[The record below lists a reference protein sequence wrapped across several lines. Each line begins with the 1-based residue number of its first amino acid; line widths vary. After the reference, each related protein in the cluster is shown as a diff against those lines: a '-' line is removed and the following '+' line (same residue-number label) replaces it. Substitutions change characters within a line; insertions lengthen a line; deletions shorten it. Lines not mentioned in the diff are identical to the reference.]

1 MQRRENSVVR
11 PVAKTPSPSPGKM
24 LWLSVVVAVFATSTA
39 VILIKAT
46 ATPPIWLASERLLL
60 AALLLAP
67 LALRDARRDGL
78 RPDWFRSAWL
88 PGLFLAIHFAS
99 WAAGARLIPAA
110 NSTLIANFIPVVMPV
125 VALLLLRERASA
137 CELAATAIG
146 VGGVAFLAVGDLAGG
161 HLAGNALCVL
171 AMVSLAVYLALS
183 RRLNRGSL
191 WLYVTPLYA
200 IAGALC
206 AGAALLVEGPPPMP
220 GAGEAVL
227 VCALACVP
235 TVIGHSLLNRAMGI
249 LRPQAVSVAALGN
262 VPFAAAM
269 AWILWRELPTPAFWV
284 AGIACVIAIAMVV
297 APSVRQSRT
306 APA

>member
-1 MQRRENSVVR
+1 MM
-11 PVAKTPSPSPGKM
+11 T
-24 LWLSVVVAVFATSTA
+24 WLSVAVAVFATSTA

-46 ATPPIWLASERLLL
+46 ATPPIWLAAERLLL
-60 AALLLAP
+60 AALVLSP
-67 LALRDARRDGL
+67 LALRDARRGGL
-78 RPDWFRSAWL
+78 RRDWFRSAWL
-88 PGLFLAIHFAS
+88 PGVFLAIHFAA

-110 NSTLIANFIPVVMPV
+110 NSTLIANFIPVVMPA

-137 CELAATAIG
+137 LELAATAVG
-146 VGGVAFLAVGDLAGG
+146 VGGVAFLAIGDLRGG

-171 AMVSLAVYLALS
+171 AMVALAIYLALS

-200 IAGALC
+200 IAGAIC
-206 AGAALLVEGPPPMP
+206 AAAALVAEGAPPPP
-220 GAGEAVL
+220 AAGELVL

-262 VPFAAAM
+262 VPFAALM
-269 AWILWRELPTPAFWV
+269 AWGLWGEVPTPAFWV
-284 AGIACVIAIAMVV
+284 AGAACVAAIAMVV
-297 APSVRQSRT
+297 APGLRQPR
-306 APA
+306 PAAA